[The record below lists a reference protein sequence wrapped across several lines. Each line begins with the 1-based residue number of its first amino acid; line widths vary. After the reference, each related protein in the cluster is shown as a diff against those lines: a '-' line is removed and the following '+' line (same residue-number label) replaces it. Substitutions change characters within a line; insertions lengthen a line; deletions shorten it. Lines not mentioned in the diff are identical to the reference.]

1 VIEVTALA
9 LEKLNEVRGMAPDRP
24 VLRVYVAGR
33 SCCGY
38 QYGLALDDA
47 PGADDTVVER
57 AGITIA
63 VDPMS
68 LPFVEGAT
76 IDHVEGSEGAGFTVR
91 NDRLA
96 SEGGGCACGRR

>member
-1 VIEVTALA
+1 MIEVTSVA
-9 LEKLNEVRGMAPDRP
+9 LEKLSEVRSLAPERQ
-24 VLRVYVAGR
+24 VLRVYVSGR
-33 SCCGY
+33 SCCGV
-38 QYGLALDDA
+38 QYGLALADA
-47 PGADDTVVER
+47 PSADDTVVER
-57 AGITIA
+57 DGITIA

-76 IDHVEGSEGAGFTVR
+76 IDHVESSEGAGFTVR